1 MKKTFKRVRQS
12 VQKIDAVSLATG
24 AARFTDDFEVRDPLF
39 LKILYSPHAHA
50 EILEIDTSEAEALE
64 GVVAIFHHG
73 NVPRVLHT
81 TAGQGYPEPSP
92 YDTVLFDRKVRFVG
106 DRVAMVAAESPEIA
120 EEAVKRIRVRYR
132 VLPAVFDPEEALK
145 PEAPRIHTD
154 DEFARIPV
162 PYDPTRNLAAEV
174 EFSYGNP
181 EQGFQ
186 EADFVVEHVYH
197 TPAVSHSA
205 LEPHAAV
212 AYIDEQGRL
221 VIISSTQVPFHAR
234 RITAMV
240 LGIPLRKVR
249 VVKPRIGGGFGGKQ
263 EVLLE
268 PLVGLVTWRTGRA
281 SRLVLSREEVF
292 FATRTRHEMKIRL
305 KTGVRRADGAI
316 LALEMDA
323 LMNAGAYGSH
333 ALTVLTNAG
342 SKTLPLFNKIPNLR
356 FRGRS
361 VYTNLPVG
369 GAYRGYGAT
378 QGYFALGQQV
388 DIIARELGL
397 DVLDFYKRWHIRVGE
412 TSEVFRALG
421 EGREGVEQVI
431 RSCRLSECIDR
442 GAEAIGWYEKRGRR
456 HRPAPDRVRGV
467 GMVAAMQ
474 GSAIPEIDMGS
485 AYMKMNDDGSFNLH
499 VGATDLG
506 TGSDTVLAQIAAEVL
521 DIPVEMI
528 LVRSSDTDL
537 TPFDV
542 GAYASSTTYLSGEAV
557 RKCAYEIRR
566 QILQVAS
573 EMMETPADQLVV
585 EDGHVVHPATGQR
598 VSYGEVALYSL
609 YQRNQFQ
616 IQATASHIVHQSPPP
631 FIAQF
636 AEVEVDLKTGEVEV
650 VHFVSAVDCGTPINP
665 KLVEGQVE
673 GAVLD
678 GIAFA
683 LTMEYR
689 FDSAG
694 RLVNRSFEDYKIP
707 TVQDLPKITTLIV
720 DSYEETGPFGAKSVA
735 EIGINGPAPAIANAI
750 YDAIGIRFFEIP
762 ITPEK
767 VYRALKEQGI
777 R

>member
-1 MKKTFKRVRQS
+1 MFKRVRKS
-12 VQKIDAVSLATG
+12 VEKVDAVSLATG
-24 AARFTDDFEVRDPLF
+24 TARFTDDFDLKDPLY

-50 EILEIDTSEAEALE
+50 EILRIDPSEAEAMD
-64 GVVAIFHHG
+64 GVVAVFHHG

-106 DRVAMVAAESPEIA
+106 DRVAMVAAETPEIA
-120 EEAVKRIRVRYR
+120 EEALKRIHVEYR
-132 VLPAVFDPEEALK
+132 VLEPVLDMERALDPD
-145 PEAPRIHTD
+145 APKVHTD

-162 PYDPTRNLAAEV
+162 PYDPSRNLAAEV
-174 EFSYGNP
+174 EFSYGNLA
-181 EQGFQ
+181 QGFQ
-186 EADFVVEHVYH
+186 EADFIVEHEYR
-197 TPAVSHSA
+197 TPYASHCA
-205 LEPHAAV
+205 LEPHAAA
-212 AYIDEQGRL
+212 AYLDERGRL
-221 VIISSTQVPFHAR
+221 VILSTTQVPFHAR

-240 LGIPLRKVR
+240 LGIPLRKIR
-249 VVKPRIGGGFGGKQ
+249 VIKPRIGGGFGGKQ

-268 PLVGLVTWRTGRA
+268 PLVGLATWRTGRA
-281 SRLVLSREEVF
+281 SKLVLSRAEVF
-292 FATRTRHEMKIRL
+292 FATRTRHEMKLRL
-305 KTGVRRADGAI
+305 KTGVRKADGAI

-333 ALTVLTNAG
+333 ALTVLTNTG
-342 SKTLPLFNKIPNLR
+342 SKVLPLFNKIPHLR

-378 QGYFALGQQV
+378 QGYFALGQQI
-388 DIIARELGL
+388 DIIARQLGM
-397 DVLDFYKRWHIRVGE
+397 DVVEYYKRWHIRTGE
-412 TSEVFRALG
+412 TSEVFKALG

-431 RSCRLSECIDR
+431 RSCRLDACLDL
-442 GAEAIGWYEKRGRR
+442 GAKAIGWDEKRGKRIQV
-456 HRPAPDRVRGV
+456 APHRVRGV
-467 GMVAAMQ
+467 GMMAAMQ

-528 LVRSSDTDL
+528 IVRSSDTDL

-557 RKCAYEIRR
+557 RKCALEIRR
-566 QILQVAS
+566 QILKVAA
-573 EMMETPADQLVV
+573 EMLEVREDQLEV
-585 EDGHVVHPATGQR
+585 EEGHVVHRATGQR
-598 VSYGEVALYSL
+598 VSYAQVAHYSL

-616 IQATASHIVHQSPPP
+616 IQATASHIVHESPPP

-673 GAVLD
+673 GAVLN
-678 GIAFA
+678 GISFA
-683 LTMEYR
+683 LMEEFR
-689 FDSAG
+689 FDSQG
-694 RLVNRSFEDYKIP
+694 RTVNVNFEDYKIP
-707 TVQDLPKITTLIV
+707 TLRDLPKITTIIV

-735 EIGINGPAPAIANAI
+735 EVGINGPAPAIANAL

-767 VYRALKEQGI
+767 VYRALKEKGFA
-777 R
+777 